1 MIKKILFTSALFMG
15 MAIWSANP
23 AFSATLVVK
32 PGTLGDS
39 YFATIQ
45 EAIDAAEAGDTILIS
60 PLANNQAYNEQVTI
74 NKNNIKLMGWT
85 GFESPKSGKN
95 KSINNQCTVDAT
107 NLSAWASRADRWDDC
122 CSPVFLD
129 GCDTESCMKT
139 AITVTA
145 PNVTI
150 EKLTIRHAYEGIRL
164 EEDADNA
171 VIENVCFYDCKEAID
186 GNLTDGVLVSN
197 CLFFGGDS
205 HSIFLYGNNATVSK
219 NRFRSVE
226 KGINIEGDNAVVDAN
241 ILLSCNYGSIKLS
254 SSDAAIVR
262 NNWIE
267 GGKEGVRINGGD
279 GVLVTNNWIK
289 AIDGDGIIV
298 YPDWEEAYNPIITN
312 NWIEGARF
320 AGIRVDLYDYSGN
333 GNATI
338 RNNTVKYTM
347 GEGLAVNG
355 RENTSGVIENNHIS
369 FALYDAEGIV
379 IKADNMT
386 IQSNVIEYS
395 SQDGLLC
402 TGDYNTISGN
412 TVRFCGSESR
422 EHEPGISIDGHN
434 NLIEKNTVSKNSFD
448 GIRNYGGDNNTYSE
462 NILYQNGMSGICISY
477 YTYNGGN
484 NSENNSIVN
493 NIIESNHGEGINISA
508 GAFGTV
514 IQNNTLSG
522 NKTDICNEGT
532 DTTFSGN
539 IYDTGGPTCDCV
551 VR

>member
-1 MIKKILFTSALFMG
+1 MVKKILFTSALLMG
-15 MAIWSANP
+15 MAIWSAIP
-23 AFSATLVVK
+23 AFSATLIVN
-32 PGTLGDS
+32 PGTSGDS
-39 YFATIQ
+39 YFGTIQ
-45 EAIDAAEAGDTILIS
+45 EAIDAAVAGDTILIS
-60 PLANNQAYNEQVTI
+60 PLAANQAYNEQVTI
-74 NKNNIKLMGWT
+74 NTANIILKGLC
-85 GFESPKSGKN
+85 EVEPPRRGKN
-95 KSINNQCTVDAT
+95 KTSNNPCDVDAD
-107 NLSAWASRADRWDDC
+107 NLSALAGRADRWDDC

-164 EEDADNA
+164 ESDADNA
-171 VIENVCFYDCKEAID
+171 VIKNVCFYDCKGAID
-186 GNLTDGVLVSN
+186 GNSTDGVLVSN
-197 CLFFGGDS
+197 CLFFGGDY

-241 ILLSCNYGSIKLS
+241 ILLSSNSRSIKLT
-254 SSDAAIVR
+254 SSDAALVR

-267 GGKEGVRINGGD
+267 GGNDGVRINGGD
-279 GVLVTNNWIK
+279 GVVVTNNWIK
-289 AIDGDGIIV
+289 AIDGNGIIV
-298 YPDWEEAYNPIITN
+298 YPESEEAYNPIITN

-355 RENTSGVIENNHIS
+355 RELTSGVIEKNHIS
-369 FALYDAEGIV
+369 FALYDAEGMV

-422 EHEPGISIDGHN
+422 EHEPGISIDGSYN
-434 NLIEKNTVSKNSFD
+434 TIEKNTVSKNSFD
-448 GIRNYGGDNNTYSE
+448 GIRNFGGDNNTYSE
-462 NILYQNGMSGICISY
+462 NIVSQNGMSGICITNS
-477 YTYNGGN
+477 GGN
-484 NSENNSIVN
+484 QSENNSIVT

-508 GAFGTV
+508 GAVGT
-514 IQNNTLSG
+514 IISNNTLSR

-532 DTTFSGN
+532 GSTFSGN
-539 IYDTGGPTCDCV
+539 IYDTGGPDCDCV